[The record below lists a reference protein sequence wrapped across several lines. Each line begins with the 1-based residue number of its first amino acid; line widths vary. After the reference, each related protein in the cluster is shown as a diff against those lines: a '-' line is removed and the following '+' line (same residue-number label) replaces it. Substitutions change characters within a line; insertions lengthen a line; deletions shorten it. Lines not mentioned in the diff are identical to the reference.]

1 MINLMISK
9 IRHLQFVI
17 GLSDKVII
25 NDMTTYFSCS
35 EQINPLIKSSVSKG
49 YT

>member
-9 IRHLQFVI
+9 IRHLQVAI

-25 NDMTTYFSCS
+25 NDMATYFYCS
-35 EQINPLIKSSVSKG
+35 EQINLVIKSSLS
-49 YT
+49 